1 MTLAQNK
8 TIRVLKLTGAD
19 VRNYRLSKLIGVDVR
34 DHRLESKIL
43 EGKAKGD
50 LTQYPVMKQLMNHI
64 QLGVSMNT
72 TLERVELD
80 FLPWLSGCIECELM
94 WCYSHMII
102 FLFYALATQLL
113 SVSDSQSVQLL
124 VFCTMTVIY
133 FSKNIL
139 SLDILRHCDSN
150 RCVNAFVFL

>member
-19 VRNYRLSKLIGVDVR
+19 VRDQRLSKLTGTNVR
-34 DHRLESKIL
+34 DYRLASKIC

-80 FLPWLSGCIECELM
+80 FPPWLSGCIKRELM

-102 FLFYALATQLL
+102 FLFYVLATQLL
-113 SVSDSQSVQLL
+113 SVSVSLSVQLL
-124 VFCTMTVIY
+124 VFCTMTVI
-133 FSKNIL
+133 F
-139 SLDILRHCDSN
+139 
-150 RCVNAFVFL
+150 F

>member
-19 VRNYRLSKLIGVDVR
+19 AR
-34 DHRLESKIL
+34 DHRLEYKIL

-64 QLGVSMNT
+64 WPGVSMNA

-80 FLPWLSGCIECELM
+80 FPPWLSGCIKRELM
-94 WCYSHMII
+94 
-102 FLFYALATQLL
+102 
-113 SVSDSQSVQLL
+113 
-124 VFCTMTVIY
+124 
-133 FSKNIL
+133 
-139 SLDILRHCDSN
+139 
-150 RCVNAFVFL
+150 